1 MMDAPSSHSYTSGQL
16 IRVGCGSGHLPEG
29 QHALTVSDALAAFAQ
44 TLAKKNN
51 YVPVVRNYLLFTAV
65 NNLLLNDFSRDRY
78 FAQYAT
84 DRKLG
89 YNISSPIK
97 GFLRFAVETGIHRVV
112 ADPPERKVPPAANE
126 LILGYLSSAKNLRG
140 KKTRLTYTNALN
152 AFFGWLQQEGRPFF
166 FPSVSAYVDYLVGED
181 RSPFTINLYLSV
193 IKQLAQWVVQQR
205 NRLSVTLDSEQIE
218 SLRDIQYIRGLII
231 ERTYYKES
239 LTARQRDHLRASISD
254 PQWRSVLSLMS
265 YSGLRSVEIPRL
277 RVGDIDLERRTVNV
291 KGKGKHTYEL
301 VKLIGTAAEDV
312 ATYWA
317 ALHQQAL
324 ADPAAWNRKM
334 SPLYPAIDSEQQVQ
348 YQVRK
353 HLAAA
358 GLAADKLSS
367 HFLRHTA
374 AQLLI
379 DQGVNPVY
387 VQQQLRHATF
397 EVTQFYVRKTLKKKF
412 LSEMEDFEQR

>member
-1 MMDAPSSHSYTSGQL
+1 MINEPSNHTLPSHL
-16 IRVGCGSGHLPEG
+16 IHVGDGGPGHLPEG
-29 QHALTVSDALAAFAQ
+29 QHALTVSDALAAFVQ
-44 TLAKKNN
+44 TLTKKNN
-51 YVPVVRNYLLFTAV
+51 YVPVVRNYLLFTVV

-78 FAQYAT
+78 FAQYAQ

-97 GFLRFAVETGIHRVV
+97 KFLRFAVEAGIHRVV

-152 AFFGWLQQEGRPFF
+152 AFFNWLQQEGKPFF
-166 FPSVSAYVDYLVGED
+166 FPSVSAYVDYLIGED

-193 IKQLAQWVVQQR
+193 IKQLAKWVVQQR

-239 LTARQRDHLRASISD
+239 LTARQREHLRNSISD

-265 YSGLRSVEIPRL
+265 YCGLRSVEIPRL
-277 RVGDIDLERRTVNV
+277 RVGDIDLKRRTVNV

-301 VKLIGTAAEDV
+301 VKLIGAAAEDV
-312 ATYWA
+312 AAYWA
-317 ALHQQAL
+317 ALRQQAQL
-324 ADPAAWNRKM
+324 NPSVRKT
-334 SPLYPAIDSEQQVQ
+334 SALYPSIDSEQQVQ

-353 HLAAA
+353 YLAAA
-358 GLAADKLSS
+358 GLSADKLSS
-367 HFLRHTA
+367 HSLRHTA

-412 LSEMEDFEQR
+412 LSEMEDL